1 MPAVRAINDRPYS
14 IGRTGI
20 ESVGRGLGPAV
31 AVHFF
36 GGSKPPPYV
45 IDCTAL
51 EFVGEGLDPP
61 GSRILRFFNIFG
73 KMIPSYKS
81 VILSE
86 RSESKDLG
94 SINNAKILRL
104 RFTPLRMT
112 RNGVFCVSTWVF
124 SEYGGAVCAGDQ

>member
-1 MPAVRAINDRPYS
+1 M
-14 IGRTGI
+14 GCTG
-20 ESVGRGLGPAV
+20 LDAV

-73 KMIPSYKS
+73 KMIPSYQS

-112 RNGVFCVSTWVF
+112 RNGVFCVFTWVF
-124 SEYGGAVCAGDQ
+124 SEYGYACCAGDQ

>member
-1 MPAVRAINDRPYS
+1 MRAINDRPYS
-14 IGRTGI
+14 IGCTALEI
-20 ESVGRGLGPAV
+20 VGRGLGPV
-31 AVHFF
+31 VVVHVFF
-36 GGSKPPPYV
+36 GGSKPPPY
-45 IDCTAL
+45 IMGCTSL

-73 KMIPSYKS
+73 KMIPSYQS

-112 RNGVFCVSTWVF
+112 INGVFCVFT
-124 SEYGGAVCAGDQ
+124 